1 MKSQQAQRDADN
13 KRMVTTARDAA
24 IRAEHLWMRA
34 KAAQERFDALVSRK
48 SLDFKLDPS
57 STPKKLSGRVRT
69 QGSIDWRP

>member
-24 IRAEHLWMRA
+24 KRAEHQWMRA

-48 SLDFKLDPS
+48 KP
-57 STPKKLSGRVRT
+57 
-69 QGSIDWRP
+69 